1 MDGSEPAWLDR
12 IWAGWRQAYV
22 TGASELPPGD
32 GTLFERLLTSGL
44 PDDETY
50 IIWRGETCFAVLNL
64 YPYTSGHLLVVPMR
78 PVEDLA
84 DLADDESAELW
95 QAVELGVTAIRRAY
109 DPDGV
114 NVGLNLGRA
123 AGAGIPGHLHV
134 HCLPRWAGDTNF
146 TTTVAATRV
155 MPEPLDE
162 SWQRLRESWP
172 DTGRR

>member
-1 MDGSEPAWLDR
+1 MGDVDR
-12 IWAGWRQAYV
+12 IWAGWRSDYVAGAGELQA
-22 TGASELPPGD
+22 GD
-32 GTLFERLLTSGL
+32 GTLFEQLLTSGL

-50 IIWRGETCFAVLNL
+50 IVWRGERCFVVLNL
-64 YPYTSGHLLVVPMR
+64 YPYTSGHVLVVPVR
-78 PVEDLA
+78 PVADLA
-84 DLADDESAELW
+84 DLEPSESSELW
-95 QAVELGVTAIRRAY
+95 GTVEDAVTALRRAY

-155 MPEPLDE
+155 MPEPLGE
-162 SWQRLRESWP
+162 SWQRLRDSWP
-172 DTGRR
+172 DPARR